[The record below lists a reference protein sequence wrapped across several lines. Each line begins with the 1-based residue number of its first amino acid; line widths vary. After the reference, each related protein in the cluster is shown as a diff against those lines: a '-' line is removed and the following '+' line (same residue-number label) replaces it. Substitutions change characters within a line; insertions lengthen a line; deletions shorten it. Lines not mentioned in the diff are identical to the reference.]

1 MMALP
6 AKTCGSR
13 LSLEISIIHP
23 CIAQMLCRTHMC
35 FQPYRV
41 NWFVEVLIRSSSERL
56 IFQLYICRE
65 IVSDCPL
72 SNAQCL
78 CALRQALNIDERTG
92 DKESCNQE
100 LECRLHDEGVDA
112 RRISRSISELLVD
125 GAIISCPRI
134 LVKTDSCI
142 IHFCCNLIFQLLA
155 FSTGIKI
162 CSPWS
167 PTQSSFR
174 MGHNTL
180 RVIKCQGE

>member
-1 MMALP
+1 MRQSAMIRDIHHSSLRCTDAMSDSYVLSTLP
-6 AKTCGSR
+6 
-13 LSLEISIIHP
+13 
-23 CIAQMLCRTHMC
+23 
-35 FQPYRV
+35 V

-78 CALRQALNIDERTG
+78 CVLRQALNVDERTG
-92 DKESCNQE
+92 DEESCNQE
-100 LECRLHDEGVDA
+100 LECQLHDEGVDA

-142 IHFCCNLIFQLLA
+142 IHFC
-155 FSTGIKI
+155 
-162 CSPWS
+162 
-167 PTQSSFR
+167 
-174 MGHNTL
+174 
-180 RVIKCQGE
+180 